1 MQTEPIIN
9 AVAGELHDPEHARWS
24 EATLAEYLTSALRMV
39 VAIRPDATQVV
50 DTVTLEEGHLHS
62 SPGLRFIRLDCNV
75 RPDGSDGDA
84 IFPCDID
91 VLDRYEPNWRR
102 DRPRNRV
109 DQYGWVPHRPMEFLT
124 VPPVAQGTQV
134 RVAYAADPGPVMAPA
149 SGESWPEVDMSE
161 EYENAVRHWM
171 LFRAYA
177 LQTSAVGKDQ
187 ARAHYGMFFSSMGEK
202 VPGQV
207 FVSGMGG
214 HEG

>member
-24 EATLAEYLTSALRMV
+24 KATLAEYLTSALRMV
-39 VAIRPDATQVV
+39 VGIRPDATQTVE
-50 DTVTLEEGHLHS
+50 TVTLDEGHLHQ

-84 IFPCDID
+84 IAPCDID
-91 VLDRYEPNWRR
+91 VLDRYEPTWRR
-102 DRPRNRV
+102 GRPRNRV
-109 DQYGWVPHRPMEFLT
+109 DQYGWVPHRPREFLT

-134 RVAYAADPGPVMAPA
+134 RVAYADDPGPITAPA
-149 SGESWPEVDMSE
+149 QGDPWPEVDMSE

-177 LQTSAVGKDQ
+177 LQTSSVGKQQ
-187 ARAHYGMFFSSMGEK
+187 AQSHYSMFFSSMGEK
-202 VPGQV
+202 VPGQM

-214 HEG
+214 QEG